1 MRGHRFGY
9 IVVGKFKMLFSE
21 GRRDLL
27 TLHVHLSWGRVGG
40 GGGVPL
46 MGESTVLCYTVS
58 GKCCVSRFSLRGFGI
73 RYLML
78 KPDATEWPLVD

>member
-1 MRGHRFGY
+1 
-9 IVVGKFKMLFSE
+9 
-21 GRRDLL
+21 
-27 TLHVHLSWGRVGG
+27 
-40 GGGVPL
+40 

-78 KPDATEWPLVD
+78 KPDATEWPWLAIPISNAIVSDRFPRGEKMNLLVPSEMLGN

>member
-1 MRGHRFGY
+1 
-9 IVVGKFKMLFSE
+9 
-21 GRRDLL
+21 
-27 TLHVHLSWGRVGG
+27 
-40 GGGVPL
+40 